1 MQKITVAML
10 VALFVWGCSSY
21 KQLKPKPE
29 IVSRE
34 SGYIQILNND
44 KLFEIKPNKRYYIE
58 FPQAPGTDF
67 YLVLQVQNLSQ
78 ISSYLT
84 QQFDKNPKTPDP
96 TIPNESKSPNVLA
109 YPVGN
114 NPFKY
119 VWVIDQVAQKTLLN
133 MEYRYIPKWR
143 YKFETKYTAFEATLA
158 RNKANRELLTELSN
172 RNDVSKSELIDL
184 LAETNR
190 QTAQLEQLQK
200 SLQEIEAV
208 FPPNIKNS
216 DDRAYLDYLG
226 MKQELTEELSYQKD
240 LRVALKAL
248 ITVKEGELDNQLFLK
263 SLQNLMDFF
272 ENESKYPEALRKQI
286 AGAVANRLSDIVP
299 FYEQQVQRQRDL
311 APIEF
316 PADAA
321 KRLYERTNQIPDRR
335 FEEFARFV
343 ESFNRDLA
351 TLESAQKQLSGIR
364 NKLKVEKWPS
374 AGYYNRLRSDV
385 QQLRRTAPSINPVNY
400 GRYRNNTVV
409 MRLESEVDALNS
421 RISDLQRGID
431 VAANIADQ
439 INTLKNQGD
448 YSSIIRLLKQHDD
461 IAFLRDQYGDVDQL
475 SINKQEQDI
484 RSALENRNF
493 AEAERRIEAL
503 YNDRNF
509 LDYDAFAARKI
520 SICKDLEEEMLKT
533 IETYS
538 KTRVNEFIRQ
548 NQGAI
553 TNIEALY
560 NSEAFRPAHVI
571 RFSAGGPNVVERYNQ
586 RLQNYLDELKYD
598 DFPKA
603 SIQEIY
609 NSFIKNPRDNGIAK
623 AKAIITH
630 GKYYKGKDRRIT
642 AIIQEI
648 DPNIDKWITKPT
660 EYRRIFVIPVNDT
673 QQKVNQYKF
682 KINLKIP
689 SDAKFPVFD
698 VNIKLP
704 REVAQNA
711 EKGSWYEKI
720 TLNGKVL
727 KNEGRFTITAPTER
741 NNFEC
746 QITPLQVNKDGN
758 NILEVTFN
766 HDAFKVMEISVMA
779 QRPIIRRD

>member
-1 MQKITVAML
+1 MQKVIVSML
-10 VALFVWGCSSY
+10 LAVLVWGCSSY

-29 IVSRE
+29 IVARE

-44 KLFEIKPNKRYYIE
+44 KIFEIKPNKRYFME
-58 FPQAPGTDF
+58 FPQAPGADF

-96 TIPNESKSPNVLA
+96 MIPNESETPDVLA

-119 VWVIDQVAQKTLLN
+119 VWVIDQVAQKMPLN

-143 YKFETKYTAFEATLA
+143 YKFETKYSTFETILA
-158 RNKANRELLTELSN
+158 RNKADRELLQDLSSRSN
-172 RNDVSKSELIDL
+172 ISKSEVNEL
-184 LAETNR
+184 LAKTDR
-190 QTAQLEQLQK
+190 QTAQLEELQK
-200 SLQEIEAV
+200 SLGEIESL

-226 MKQELTEELSYQKD
+226 MKNELKEELAYQND

-248 ITVKEGELDNQLFLK
+248 KTVKDGEQDNQLFLK
-263 SLQNLMDFF
+263 NLPDLLKFF
-272 ENESKYPEALRKQI
+272 ENETKYPEALRKQV
-286 AGAVANRLSDIVP
+286 ADAVANRLSDIVP
-299 FYEQQVQRQRDL
+299 FYEKQVQRQRDL
-311 APIEF
+311 APIDF
-316 PADAA
+316 PVDAA
-321 KRLYERTNQIPDRR
+321 KRLYERTNQRPDRR

-343 ESFNRDLA
+343 EAFNRDLA
-351 TLESAQKQLSGIR
+351 ALESAQKQLSDIR
-364 NKLKVEKWPS
+364 SKLKNERWPS
-374 AGYYNRLRSDV
+374 AAYYNRLRNDV
-385 QQLRRTAPSINPVNY
+385 QQLRRTAPNFNTADY

-409 MRLESEVDALNS
+409 MRLESEIDALNS
-421 RISDLQRGID
+421 RVSDMQRGVD
-431 VAANIADQ
+431 VAASIADE
-439 INTLKNQGD
+439 INSLKNQGD
-448 YSSIIRLLKQHDD
+448 YSSIIRLLKKHSD

-484 RSALENRNF
+484 RSAMENRNF

-520 SICKDLEEEMLKT
+520 SICKNLEEELLQA

-538 KTRVNEFIRQ
+538 KSRVNEFIRQ

-553 TNIEALY
+553 TNVEALY

-586 RLQNYLDELKYD
+586 RLQNYLDDLKYN

-609 NSFIKNPRDNGIAK
+609 NSFIKNPRDNGVAK

-630 GKYYKGKDRRIT
+630 GKYYKGNDRRIK

-648 DPNIDKWITKPT
+648 DPNVAKWITKPT

-711 EKGSWYEKI
+711 QNGSWYDSI

-727 KNEGRFTITAPTER
+727 KNEGRFTITAPMER
-741 NNFEC
+741 NDFEC
-746 QITPLQVNKDGN
+746 QITPLQVNKDGD
-758 NILEVTFN
+758 NILEVTFK
-766 HDAFKVMEISVMA
+766 HDAFKVLEISVMA

>member
-1 MQKITVAML
+1 
-10 VALFVWGCSSY
+10 
-21 KQLKPKPE
+21 
-29 IVSRE
+29 
-34 SGYIQILNND
+34 
-44 KLFEIKPNKRYYIE
+44 
-58 FPQAPGTDF
+58 
-67 YLVLQVQNLSQ
+67 
-78 ISSYLT
+78 
-84 QQFDKNPKTPDP
+84 
-96 TIPNESKSPNVLA
+96 
-109 YPVGN
+109 
-114 NPFKY
+114 
-119 VWVIDQVAQKTLLN
+119 
-133 MEYRYIPKWR
+133 
-143 YKFETKYTAFEATLA
+143 
-158 RNKANRELLTELSN
+158 
-172 RNDVSKSELIDL
+172 
-184 LAETNR
+184 
-190 QTAQLEQLQK
+190 
-200 SLQEIEAV
+200 
-208 FPPNIKNS
+208 
-216 DDRAYLDYLG
+216 

-351 TLESAQKQLSGIR
+351 KLESAQKQLSGIR

-609 NSFIKNPRDNGIAK
+609 NSFIKNPRDNGVAK